1 MRAQRAFTLIE
12 VLVVLVILGILASAV
27 VPSLPGLSSH
37 AAADAASAWQRQ
49 AELAARR
56 ALAEGR
62 SWGWEIR
69 PDQSRLLVREEG
81 QWVIIGESLALPAG
95 VSLVELEIEGR
106 RSDAGGLV
114 EFGDIPP
121 LFTLRLRDDGES
133 WRIVGQPSG
142 YISLERGG

>member
-27 VPSLPGLSSH
+27 VPNLPGWH
-37 AAADAASAWQRQ
+37 THGAADAAGAWQRQ

-62 SWGWEIR
+62 PWRWEVG
-69 PDQSRLLVREEG
+69 PAQARLLVREQG
-81 QWVIIGESLALPAG
+81 RWVVIGESLPLPTG
-95 VSLVELEIEGR
+95 VTLVELEIEGR
-106 RSDAGGLV
+106 RSEAGGLV

-121 LFTLRLRDDGES
+121 LFALRLRDDGES

-142 YISLERGG
+142 YIMLERGG